1 MDQPIWQCSIW
12 SQFKG
17 LMLVATVFKN
27 RKFQKWPNVPFL
39 CAFFSLKDTQTNQIY
54 LSNLNISFVIAIAWQ
69 GRKWRKILIQ
79 SVSESWVCHFAVDAE
94 MVSKNQFYH
103 MERDWFGA
111 KNWPLVAE
119 FLNVATFIEEK
130 LSKKGFGNFSIF
142 SKSLGEKTWNQN
154 SGASFGM
161 TLLFCFQN
169 FVLWSTLK
177 KKFRHRKFKVK

>member
-1 MDQPIWQCSIW
+1 MYMMTY
-12 SQFKG
+12 G
-17 LMLVATVFKN
+17 LMADSFLFK
-27 RKFQKWPNVPFL
+27 QKPLPYNIALLLIDRTEWCSGGWFL
-39 CAFFSLKDTQTNQIY
+39 HEIKAFTTQY
-54 LSNLNISFVIAIAWQ
+54 
-69 GRKWRKILIQ
+69 IQ

-103 MERDWFGA
+103 MVRDWFGV
-111 KNWPLVAE
+111 KNWPLVAK
-119 FLNVATFIEEK
+119 FLKVATFIEGK
-130 LSKKGFGNFSIF
+130 LSKKGFGIFSFF
-142 SKSLGEKTWNQN
+142 SKSFGEKTWNQN

>member
-1 MDQPIWQCSIW
+1 MTQSVQGKYFEASLQTYRLGAHFKAFNEAVLMLPSDSRYTQVVFNL
-12 SQFKG
+12 QFK
-17 LMLVATVFKN
+17 L
-27 RKFQKWPNVPFL
+27 
-39 CAFFSLKDTQTNQIY
+39 LK
-54 LSNLNISFVIAIAWQ
+54 SPM
-69 GRKWRKILIQ
+69 WRIQ

-154 SGASFGM
+154 SEASFGM

-169 FVLWSTLK
+169 FVL
-177 KKFRHRKFKVK
+177 

>member
-1 MDQPIWQCSIW
+1 MAGISRRDSRTSLGPGPAGTQVP
-12 SQFKG
+12 G
-17 LMLVATVFKN
+17 PGPRLVRESRREIPAMKN
-27 RKFQKWPNVPFL
+27 AN
-39 CAFFSLKDTQTNQIY
+39 Y
-54 LSNLNISFVIAIAWQ
+54 
-69 GRKWRKILIQ
+69 IQ

-130 LSKKGFGNFSIF
+130 LSKKGFGIFSFF
-142 SKSLGEKTWNQN
+142 SKSLEEKTWNQN

-177 KKFRHRKFKVK
+177 KKNRHQKFKVK